1 MATTHR
7 HAERLARFHR
17 RSFSRS
23 TKGLLLLA
31 ALGLVA
37 LVAVVPQGE
46 TPSELRGQRVWEE
59 DGSGYTWVRDLDP
72 RFELGVTLGIL
83 SGYLLLAS
91 ILVGH
96 KRPLGHLLPGR
107 WRVRTHVT
115 IGVLLLAL
123 ALLHG
128 ATLALIGAFATWPSG
143 LASLAVLV
151 YHGAS
156 GAWKTRLVRR
166 WGAKRWR
173 FQHLL
178 TAYLGL
184 TLGLL
189 HSLAI

>member
-17 RSFSRS
+17 RSFSPP
-23 TKGLLLLA
+23 TKGIMLLV
-31 ALGLVA
+31 ALGLAV

-46 TPSELRGQRVWEE
+46 TPSELRGHRVWEE
-59 DGSGYTWVRDLDP
+59 DGSSYTWVRDLDH

-107 WRVRTHVT
+107 WRVRIHVAG
-115 IGVLLLAL
+115 GVLLLVL

-128 ATLALIGAFATWPSG
+128 GILALIGAFATWPSG
-143 LASLAVLV
+143 LASLVVLV

-184 TLGLL
+184 VLGLL
-189 HSLAI
+189 HSLAM